1 MCSSSKAH
9 YSSYGTLWYNCNL
22 CAKILWKI
30 CSSWSSHCAMCSSL
44 CAGYRTLWSLE
55 FTAEGDSTKGKVW
68 QQHQVALEHT
78 QLHNNFLSL
87 FWGVP
92 RAIGTD
98 MVTMESNALKL
109 ILTDK
114 QGTSIWIKW
123 SVRNTLLECWN
134 QSELEWTIVIP
145 GQCWGWL
152 TKWEQRVH
160 KCQPMGPAAS
170 ARGGARGVPGGL
182 TGPHLVSTS
191 CHCCSAGINLTIN
204 QINRLTSFNCSIVS
218 VALSRIKVIFWWEDP
233 GIGRMI
239 KETQLWRKRWRSSGS
254 GQIMNG
260 AGRGILLL
268 LQTDTDCAERAH
280 KIWEMLICSLQS
292 RPKLPQT
299 AALARFN
306 S

>member
-1 MCSSSKAH
+1 MVQLQPLCKN
-9 YSSYGTLWYNCNL
+9 TLENL
-22 CAKILWKI
+22 QL
-30 CSSWSSHCAMCSSL
+30 
-44 CAGYRTLWSLE
+44 LE
-55 FTAEGDSTKGKVW
+55 FTLCNVQQLVCWLSHIVEPRVHSRRRLHQGQGLTTAPGGSGTYTAAQQLFVSFLRRSSGNWDWYGDYGIKCPQINSHRQARYKHLNQMECT
-68 QQHQVALEHT
+68 QHTL
-78 QLHNNFLSL
+78 
-87 FWGVP
+87 GVLA
-92 RAIGTD
+92 R
-98 MVTMESNALKL
+98 
-109 ILTDK
+109 
-114 QGTSIWIKW
+114 
-123 SVRNTLLECWN
+123 
-134 QSELEWTIVIP
+134 
-145 GQCWGWL
+145 
-152 TKWEQRVH
+152 EQRVHLH

-218 VALSRIKVIFWWEDP
+218 VTLSRIKVIFWWEDP

-239 KETQLWRKRWRSSGS
+239 KEIFDNQTQLWRKRWRSSGA